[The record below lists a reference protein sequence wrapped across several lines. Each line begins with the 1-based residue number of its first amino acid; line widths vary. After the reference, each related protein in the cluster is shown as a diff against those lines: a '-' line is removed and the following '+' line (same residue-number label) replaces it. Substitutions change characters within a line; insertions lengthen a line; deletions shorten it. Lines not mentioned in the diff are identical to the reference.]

1 MEELLNKLN
10 IKSRGEYSQD
20 GSYVID
26 IPDSDKWGTF
36 YSRLDNTNLLE
47 AVEEGSLLTED
58 EASLIYTNDEYIF
71 TLIAD
76 FKNNLY
82 KLVIAEA

>member
-26 IPDSDKWGTF
+26 ISDSDKWGTF

-58 EASLIYTNDEYIF
+58 EASLIYTNDDYIF
-71 TLIAD
+71 TLMAD

-82 KLVIAEA
+82 KLVITEA